1 MKKIKIDM
9 TKAVDRMVKKNGRN
23 VFENQLHTLVDKLK
37 IMEQAKTTVYLLVN
51 IQFEMRQK
59 ELMKTCRTSDE
70 IAIKVLENVLLT
82 IKDNSLSPKQFQKIG
97 RLVRGEEKLED
108 SK

>member
-9 TKAVDRMVKKNGRN
+9 TKAVDKMV
-23 VFENQLHTLVDKLK
+23 
-37 IMEQAKTTVYLLVN
+37 MEQAKTTVYLLVN

-59 ELMKTCRTSDE
+59 ELMKTCKTSDE

-82 IKDNSLSPKQFQKIG
+82 IKDNSLSPKQLRSIRNF
-97 RLVRGEEKLED
+97 VNGEEKLED
-108 SK
+108 DK

>member
-1 MKKIKIDM
+1 
-9 TKAVDRMVKKNGRN
+9 MVKKNERN

-59 ELMKTCRTSDE
+59 ELMKTCKTSDE
-70 IAIKVLENVLLT
+70 IVIRVLESVLST
-82 IKDNSLSPKQFQKIG
+82 IKDNSLSPKQLQKIG
-97 RLVRGEEKLED
+97 RLVSGEEKLED
-108 SK
+108 NK